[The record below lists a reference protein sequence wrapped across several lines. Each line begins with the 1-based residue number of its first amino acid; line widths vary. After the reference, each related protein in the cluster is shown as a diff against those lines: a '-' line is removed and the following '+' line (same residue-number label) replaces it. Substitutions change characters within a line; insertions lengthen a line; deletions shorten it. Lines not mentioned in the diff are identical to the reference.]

1 MSEGNG
7 STDFCMP
14 ALGADMEKG
23 TLLEWYVKPG
33 DPVHR
38 GQVIADVDTEKSA
51 IEVEVWTDGIVDEIC
66 VPEGAE
72 VPVGTVLARLRPA
85 VPSAV
90 APAAPAAPAKVPPQ
104 AAPRVQPKVQPPA
117 RPRVQPPTRPA
128 VPGAMSAAPRVRSS
142 PLVRRRAAQAG
153 IDLAAIPGTGPGGAV
168 VSADLERALAG
179 THPQSAHQQ
188 AHQPAP
194 EPVPEPAAERTPR
207 PRARR
212 SPTADGMRES
222 IARLMT
228 RSKREIPHYYLSTT
242 IDVGPALAW
251 LRERNAGLEVTERLL
266 PVALLLK
273 ATALA
278 ASEYPDM
285 NGHYVDGRHHPAP
298 TVRLGVPVALRS
310 GGLVTPIV
318 DAAEQLSVF
327 DLNRRLRDVATRAR
341 QGALRASDLAEPTLS
356 VTNLGDQGVE
366 AVFGVIYPPQV
377 ALVGFG
383 AVSERPWAHD
393 GLLGVRPL
401 VTATLA
407 ADHRVSD
414 GHRGGLFLTAVAER
428 LAHPE
433 EL

>member
-1 MSEGNG
+1 MSDGNG

-14 ALGADMEKG
+14 TLGADMEKG

-51 IEVEVWTDGIVDEIC
+51 IEVEVWTDGVVDEIC
-66 VPEGAE
+66 VPAGTE

-85 VPSAV
+85 VPSV
-90 APAAPAAPAKVPPQ
+90 AAPVTPAAPAKVPPQ
-104 AAPRVQPKVQPPA
+104 AAPRVQPKVQPKVAP
-117 RPRVQPPTRPA
+117 PEVQPKVQA
-128 VPGAMSAAPRVRSS
+128 KVQAPDRRVRSS
-142 PLVRRRAAQAG
+142 PLVRRRAALAG
-153 IDLAAIPGTGPGGAV
+153 IDLAGIPGTGPGGAV

-179 THPQSAHQQ
+179 AHPP
-188 AHQPAP
+188 PARERAP
-194 EPVPEPAAERTPR
+194 HPAREPAVEAAPR

-212 SPTADGMRES
+212 SPSAESMRES

-242 IDVGPALAW
+242 IDVAPALAW
-251 LRERNAGLEVTERLL
+251 LRERNSGLGVTERLL
-266 PVALLLK
+266 PVALFLK

-278 ASEYPDM
+278 ASQYPDM
-285 NGHYVDGRHHPAP
+285 NGHFVDGRHHPAP

-341 QGALRASDLAEPTLS
+341 QGALRASDLAEPTLT

-414 GHRGGLFLTAVAER
+414 GHRGGLFLTAVADR